1 MKIYKSITATA
12 ILSFGMVMTGCS
24 DWLDYTPKDKQ
35 TYDQQFATAS
45 GFHTTVNGI
54 YSSIYSSSL
63 YGRNLS
69 YGAIDVMGACYNIP
83 TSNTSM
89 NEYCSATWTGTYAS
103 AGLES
108 IWSSAYTAILNTNVL
123 LQALDEFPGV
133 LTNDDSKLIRAE
145 MLAMRAML
153 HLDLTRLFSPCYAQK
168 PDGLAVPY
176 ANTTEIVRRDRLST
190 AVIVN
195 DYIIPDLNEAQ
206 SLLKE
211 VDPVLNGSVLNTD
224 GEDEGNW
231 FRYRQLRLNYY
242 AVALLKARAYMW
254 VNDWDNALTEAEKIT
269 DDPNVETAFPWV
281 NPTTILGG
289 PARPDRV
296 FSTECLFGF
305 YNSNFSDIFDTAFSG
320 TLDPATVL
328 QPRNAYTS
336 VLFANEGDYRMQSQW
351 TSSVSVTS
359 DYDFAK
365 YRGFTATA
373 NNPEFWATF
382 FGMMRKSE
390 AYFIKAECLMKTDRI
405 SDAVACLNIFR
416 SHRGEEALSPSIAQ
430 NALDKEIKFE
440 YLRELRGEGQIY
452 FLHKRNYQRFGLYS
466 SGVYEFDGSGR
477 CSFTDSPSIATRYNV
492 PIPSGENY

>member
-1 MKIYKSITATA
+1 MKLYKSITATA

-269 DDPNVETAFPWV
+269 DDPNVETAFP
-281 NPTTILGG
+281 LG
-289 PARPDRV
+289 
-296 FSTECLFGF
+296 
-305 YNSNFSDIFDTAFSG
+305 
-320 TLDPATVL
+320 
-328 QPRNAYTS
+328 
-336 VLFANEGDYRMQSQW
+336 
-351 TSSVSVTS
+351 
-359 DYDFAK
+359 
-365 YRGFTATA
+365 
-373 NNPEFWATF
+373 
-382 FGMMRKSE
+382 
-390 AYFIKAECLMKTDRI
+390 
-405 SDAVACLNIFR
+405 
-416 SHRGEEALSPSIAQ
+416 
-430 NALDKEIKFE
+430 
-440 YLRELRGEGQIY
+440 
-452 FLHKRNYQRFGLYS
+452 
-466 SGVYEFDGSGR
+466 
-477 CSFTDSPSIATRYNV
+477 
-492 PIPSGENY
+492 